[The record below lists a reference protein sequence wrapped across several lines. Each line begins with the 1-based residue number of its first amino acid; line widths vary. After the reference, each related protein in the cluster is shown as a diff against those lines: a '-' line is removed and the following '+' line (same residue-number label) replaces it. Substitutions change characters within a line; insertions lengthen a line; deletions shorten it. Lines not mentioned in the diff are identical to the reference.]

1 MFAGQ
6 KRMKTVP
13 LSNARTLADWMRIAC
28 LSSAELHFV
37 GPQKTPEW
45 SYAAAQKKTVQQRS
59 AELPEQL
66 WKTAGLKFG
75 KGCLKLMSAPLPC
88 SAGPLAAAAA
98 ERPGQGVH
106 KSVPQW

>member
-1 MFAGQ
+1 
-6 KRMKTVP
+6 MKTVP

-45 SYAAAQKKTVQQRS
+45 NYAAAQKRTVQQRS

-66 WKTAGLKFG
+66 WKTAAGLKFG
-75 KGCLKLMSAPLPC
+75 KGCLKLMSAAPLPC
-88 SAGPLAAAAA
+88 SAGLTAAA
-98 ERPGQGVH
+98 ERPGQGVRR
-106 KSVPQW
+106 SVPQW